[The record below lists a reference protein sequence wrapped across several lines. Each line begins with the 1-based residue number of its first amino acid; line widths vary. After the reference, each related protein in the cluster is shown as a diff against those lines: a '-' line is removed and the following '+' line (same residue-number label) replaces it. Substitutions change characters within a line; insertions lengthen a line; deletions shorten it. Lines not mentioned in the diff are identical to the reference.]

1 MRRNGNELMTTV
13 PRVVDFLIGEWEE
26 HPRFPGIQIQ
36 GLLTRLDNPF
46 ANVNA
51 VRVQSGGAIGRHRHA
66 EQVETV
72 LVMRGNAILT
82 LDQTEVPITN
92 GQIIAIPVGL
102 EHALRNEGTTL
113 VELLTF
119 FTPPLA

>member
-1 MRRNGNELMTTV
+1 MTL
-13 PRVVDFLIGEWEE
+13 PRVVDLLAGEWQE
-26 HPRFPGIQIQ
+26 HARFPGIQMQ

-51 VRVQSGGAIGRHRHA
+51 VRVPSGGTIGRHRHA
-66 EQVETV
+66 RQVETV
-72 LVMRGNAILT
+72 WVIRGNAILT
-82 LDQTEVPITN
+82 LDQTEVSIRD
-92 GQIIAIPVGL
+92 GQIIAIPIGL
-102 EHALRNEGTTL
+102 EHALRNEGLAL